1 MASVTK
7 QTIEAAWR
15 KRFEGGE
22 RTVKVVQVPGLE
34 CIIYDDY
41 AIWRLD
47 YKLPGVNPETGKR
60 WPGKKGTLGRLAP
73 KFHLPGGD
81 RACAGMEGQGHQG
94 Y

>member
-22 RTVKVVQVPGLE
+22 RTVKVVQVPGLDR
-34 CIIYDDY
+34 IIYDDY

-60 WPGKKGTLGRLAP
+60 WAGKKGMLGRLAP
-73 KFHLPGGD
+73 ELPPSGGD
-81 RACAGMEGQGHQG
+81 RACAGMEGQGRQG
-94 Y
+94 H